1 MLSRLVGFSTRFRG
15 VVLALAC
22 ITILYG
28 IYTTRHA
35 KFDIYPEF
43 APPEVIVQT
52 EAPGLAPEEVETL
65 VTRPVEYALNGTP
78 NLTSI
83 RSQSI
88 QGLSVVTVIFSDRT
102 DVYRARQMVNERLAS
117 ATTQMPQGVQPP
129 TMAPL
134 VGATSLTLI
143 IGLTSDTQS
152 AMDLRTF
159 ADWTVRPR
167 LLAVPGVARV
177 ANFGGG
183 VKELQIQLLPDR
195 LAALH
200 VSESEVVSAA
210 RTASAVRG
218 AGFVETDSQRIVLNT
233 RGKSISFAE
242 LGQAVLSTAN
252 GQTLRLQD
260 VAHVVD
266 APTPAIGGATIMG
279 KPGVMVEVSDQ
290 YGANTLEVTRNI
302 EKALD
307 ELKPAIAAAHISLYP
322 DLFRPANFINASI
335 HNISIALFIGGILV
349 ALVLFVFLFNIRVA
363 AISLTAIP
371 ISLLIAVLV
380 LDWFGQSLNTLTLGG
395 LAIAIGEV
403 VDDAII
409 DAENIYRRLREAP
422 KPVSWSRLLQIV
434 REASLEIRSAVVY
447 ATFVVAMVF
456 LPVLTMSGIQG
467 RLFAPLGWAY
477 IIAILASLLVAL
489 TVTPAL
495 CCVLLRNVDEHASE
509 PAYIH
514 KLKAAYQRFLHGLA
528 THTNLLMTGAA
539 LLCVLALA
547 AIPFLGGEFLPEM
560 REGHYILHAMTLPGT
575 SLRESERLGRLVSD
589 LLLKDKDVRLVSQQ
603 IGRAEEADDTW
614 GVHYSEFHINL
625 KPSAEADP
633 DQVKDRLRETVA
645 NIPGLSVS
653 INSFLIERMEE
664 IISGNTGDVSVHIY
678 GDDLDALDRGANQ
691 AASVLGTVRGAA
703 DIQIESPPGTPQ
715 LDIRAHSAKLLQFGF
730 QPVNVLDAIETAY
743 QGSIAGQVYDEN
755 RVFNISVIFDKNA
768 RQNPDLVGSLL
779 LQNGEGTQVPLRQLA
794 DISETAGRYAIS
806 HDGTRRRQTIT
817 CNVTGRDVAS
827 FVNEAERTLRAK
839 VPVPAGS
846 YITVGGISDAR
857 AQARRE
863 IIVHSL
869 IAGAGVVILLSI
881 VFNNTRNLLL
891 VLVNVPFAL
900 VGGVFAAFFTGGT
913 LSIGSMV
920 GFVTLF
926 GITMRNSIMIVSHF
940 EHLVTKEGEN
950 WGPHA
955 VFRGATE
962 RLTPVLMTAIVTALG
977 LLPLALGSGKAGR
990 EIEGPMAT
998 VILGGLITSTALN
1011 LLVLPALALRFG
1023 RFSAAERET

>member
-1 MLSRLVGFSTRFRG
+1 MLSKLVGFSTRFRG

-28 IYTTRHA
+28 IYTVQHA
-35 KFDIYPEF
+35 KVDIYPEF
-43 APPEVIVQT
+43 APPEVVVQT

-78 NLTSI
+78 NLVSI

-88 QGLSVVTVIFSDRT
+88 QGLSVVTIIFQDKT
-102 DVYRARQMVNERLAS
+102 EIYRARQMVNERLGEVAP
-117 ATTQMPQGVQPP
+117 QLPQGVQPP
-129 TMAPL
+129 AMAPL

-143 IGLTSDTQS
+143 IGLTSNSQT

-177 ANFGGG
+177 ANFGGEI
-183 VKELQIQLLPDR
+183 KELQIQLLPDR

-210 RTASAVRG
+210 RVASGVRG
-218 AGFVETDSQRIVLNT
+218 AGFIETDSQRIVLNT
-233 RGKSISFAE
+233 RGNTVTTSE
-242 LGQAVLSTAN
+242 LGQAVLTTAT
-252 GQTLRLQD
+252 GQKIRLQD
-260 VAHVVD
+260 VAHVIA
-266 APTPAIGGATIMG
+266 APEPAIGGASIMG
-279 KPGVMVEVSDQ
+279 APGVMVEVSAQ
-290 YGANTLEVTRNI
+290 YGANTLEVTQNI

-307 ELKPAIAAAHISLYP
+307 ELKPAIASAHIHLYP
-322 DLFRPANFINASI
+322 DLFRPANFISTSV
-335 HNISIALFIGGILV
+335 HNISTALLFGGILV
-349 ALVLFVFLFNIRVA
+349 ALVLIVFLFNIRVA
-363 AISLTAIP
+363 LISLTAIP
-371 ISLLIAVLV
+371 LSLLIAILV

-422 KPVSWSRLLQIV
+422 KPVSGSHLLQIV
-434 REASLEIRSAVVY
+434 WEASLEIRSAVVY

-477 IIAILASLLVAL
+477 ILAILASLLVAL

-495 CCVLLRNVDEHASE
+495 CCVLLRSVGEHASE
-509 PAYIH
+509 PSYIR
-514 KLKAAYQRFLHGLA
+514 KLKRAYQQMLQALA
-528 THTNLLMTGAA
+528 THTNMLIAAAA
-539 LLCVLALA
+539 LVCLLALA

-560 REGHYILHAMTLPGT
+560 REGHYILHTMTLPGT
-575 SLRESERLGRLVSD
+575 SLRETERVGRLVTGA
-589 LLLKDKDVRLVSQQ
+589 LLKDKDVRLVSQQ
-603 IGRAEEADDTW
+603 IGRAEQADDTS
-614 GVHYSEFHINL
+614 GVNYSEFHVDL

-633 DQVKDRLRETVA
+633 DEVKNRLRETVA
-645 NIPGLSVS
+645 KIPGLSVS

-664 IISGNTGDVSVHIY
+664 IISGSTGDVAVHIY
-678 GDDLDALDRGANQ
+678 GDDLDALDREANRAAAVLRTLQGAQ
-691 AASVLGTVRGAA
+691 
-703 DIQIESPPGTPQ
+703 DIQVESPPGAPE
-715 LDIRAHSAKLLQFGF
+715 LNIRESTAKLLQFGF
-730 QPVNVLDAIETAY
+730 QPSNVLDAIQTAY
-743 QGSIAGQVYDEN
+743 QGSIVGQVYDEN
-755 RVFNISVIFDKNA
+755 RVFNISVILDSQA
-768 RQNPDLVGSLL
+768 RHNPELVSSLL
-779 LQNGEGTQVPLRQLA
+779 LRNSLGIQVPLRQLA
-794 DISETAGRYAIS
+794 DISEASGRYSIA
-806 HDGTRRRQTIT
+806 HDATRRRQTIT
-817 CNVTGRDVAS
+817 CNVSGRDVAS
-827 FVNEAERTLRAK
+827 FVSEAEQTLRAK
-839 VPVPAGS
+839 VRVPTGS
-846 YITVGGISDAR
+846 YITVGGVSDAR
-857 AQARRE
+857 ARAQQDLV
-863 IIVHSL
+863 VHSL
-869 IAGAGVVILLSI
+869 IAGAGVIILLSV
-881 VFNNTRNLLL
+881 VFNNLRNLLL

-900 VGGVFAAFFTGGT
+900 VGGVFAAFLTGGN

-926 GITMRNSIMIVSHF
+926 GITMRNSIMIISHF
-940 EHLVTKEGEN
+940 EHLVTKEGET

-977 LLPLALGSGKAGR
+977 LLPLAVGSGKAGR
-990 EIEGPMAT
+990 EIEGPMAI

-1011 LLVLPALALRFG
+1011 LMVLPVLALRFG
-1023 RFSAAERET
+1023 RFDGTETEA